1 MRIID
6 TWVVAL
12 YLLAT
17 MALGAWFA
25 RRKQDSERFMAAG
38 RSLPGWAVG
47 LSIFGTY
54 VSSISFLANPGKA
67 YSGNWNPFVF
77 SLSLPLAAWVAT
89 RWFVP
94 FYRSSGEV
102 SAYHHLERRFGAWA
116 RTYAV
121 VCYLLTQLV
130 RSGAI
135 MCLLALA
142 LTQLTGWRPSTIILL
157 TGLLMTAFPLVG
169 GTEAVVWVGVVQSV
183 VLALGAITC
192 MALLVFGMPQGP
204 GQLFEVAAAHDKFS
218 LGSFDFGLGAST
230 FWVILL
236 YGVAINLQNFG
247 IDQSYIQRYIT
258 ARSDEAGRKSVW
270 VGALMYIPL
279 SAVFFFIGTAL
290 FVFYSVQP
298 NLLPIAT
305 SGDKVFP
312 YFIRNQLPIGM
323 AGLVIAAICAAGTDS
338 TFNSTSTL
346 ILRDI
351 YVRYLR
357 PNASEG
363 ESMVVLRTSTIL
375 FGILATV
382 IAFGFEH
389 ATNATAA
396 LDVWWKWSG
405 ILGGGTL
412 GLFLL
417 GRISRRADGVGAA
430 IGVILAT
437 GLSLWMTFSKDWTR
451 LPDHFRSPFHPLL
464 VIVFCTIVILGVGLL
479 FAALRKPRT
488 APEERILVDT
498 TTSVS

>member
-1 MRIID
+1 MRVID
-6 TWVVAL
+6 STVVAL

-17 MALGAWFA
+17 LTLGFWFA

-54 VSSISFLANPGKA
+54 VSSISFLANPGKS
-67 YSGNWNPFVF
+67 YRENWNGFVF
-77 SLSLPLAAWVAT
+77 SLSLPLAAWVAAKF
-89 RWFVP
+89 FVP
-94 FYRSSGEV
+94 FYRRDGEV

-142 LTQLTGWRPSTIILL
+142 LTQLTGWSAATIIVL
-157 TGLLMTAFPLVG
+157 TGILMTLFPLVG
-169 GTEAVVWVGVVQSV
+169 GTEAVIWTGVVQSV
-183 VLALGAITC
+183 VLAVGAVTC
-192 MALLVFGMPQGP
+192 MVLLIVGMPEGP
-204 GQLFEVAAAHDKFS
+204 GQLLNVAAAHDKFS
-218 LGSFDFGLGAST
+218 LGSFDFGLGAPT
-230 FWVILL
+230 FWVVLV

-247 IDQSYIQRYIT
+247 IDQSYVQRYIT
-258 ARSDEAGRKSVW
+258 ARSDEAGKRSVW
-270 VGALMYIPL
+270 FGAAMYIPL

-290 FVFYSVQP
+290 FAFYAARP
-298 NLLPIAT
+298 ELLAEGT
-305 SGDKVFP
+305 TGDKVFP

-351 YVRYLR
+351 YLRYLR
-357 PNASEG
+357 PNASES
-363 ESMVVLRTSTIL
+363 ESMTVLRTSTVL
-375 FGILATV
+375 FGVLAIV
-382 IAFGFEH
+382 IAFAFER
-389 ATNATAA
+389 ATNASAA
-396 LDVWWKWSG
+396 LDVWWRWSG

-417 GRISRRADGVGAA
+417 GRMSKRADGVGGAA
-430 IGVILAT
+430 GVVAAT
-437 GLSLWMTFSKDWTR
+437 LLSLWMTFSKDWTR
-451 LPDHFRSPFHPLL
+451 LPGPMRSPFHPFL
-464 VIVFCTIVILGVGLL
+464 VIVFCTIVVLGVGLL
-479 FAALRKPRT
+479 VALVRKPRT
-488 APEERILVDT
+488 RERREILVDT
-498 TTSVS
+498 SASVS